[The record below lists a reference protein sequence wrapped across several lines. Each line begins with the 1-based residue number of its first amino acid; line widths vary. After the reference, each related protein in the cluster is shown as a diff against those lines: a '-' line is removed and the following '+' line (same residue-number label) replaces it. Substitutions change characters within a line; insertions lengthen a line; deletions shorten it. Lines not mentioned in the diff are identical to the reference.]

1 MDYYPFKKYVS
12 SVEELEEIIKRA
24 RNYRGLSAPTEL
36 FRGQARDGWQLKP
49 SIAPSFSNSG
59 DVKKTEKAILK
70 DFLTELQSQNI
81 SNSIQSGYLNGSYH
95 SEWLLIQQAQH
106 YELPTR
112 FMDWTGDW
120 MVALFFAVSNR
131 CEEEQK
137 EDDRYNGQ
145 FWIFLVPEEIWI
157 SDGEP
162 DDYINQDPFEYKE
175 TRVLNSSTL
184 HSQDYLIQI
193 AKRRK
198 SKQKGRF
205 CIQPYEDV
213 MIPLEKQERYIPYL
227 HMVIIPAKLKKAT
240 REHLEQL
247 GMTWDSLYVN
257 ETLEEKEATEKV
269 EIIVK
274 LLKQKY
280 FPTKKTCP

>member
-1 MDYYPFKKYVS
+1 MSIFSTTDS
-12 SVEELEEIIKRA
+12 ITTIDDLEKIIKNVRS
-24 RNYRGLSAPTEL
+24 YRGLSSPTEL
-36 FRGQARDGWQLKP
+36 FRGQARDGWQLQP
-49 SIAPSFSNSG
+49 SIARSFSNPD

-81 SNSIQSGYLNGSYH
+81 SNSIQDGYLNGSYH

-120 MVALFFAVSNR
+120 RVALFFAVSNR
-131 CEEEQK
+131 CDKEQK
-137 EDDRYNGQ
+137 EDDCFDGQ

-157 SDGEP
+157 SDGEQN
-162 DDYINQDPFEYKE
+162 DYINQDPFEYKE

-184 HSQDYLIQI
+184 HSQNYLIQI

-198 SKQKGRF
+198 SRQKGRF

-213 MIPLEKQERYIPYL
+213 MIPLEKQERYKPYL
-227 HMVIIPAKLKKAT
+227 HKIIIPAKLKKT
-240 REHLEQL
+240 IREQL

-257 ETLEEKEATEKV
+257 ETPEEKEATEKV
-269 EIIVK
+269 EKIVK

-280 FPTKKTCP
+280 FPSVKTCA